1 MYVIQKE
8 KHTIVGDDMWIKFL
22 LKKIRT
28 ERKMSL
34 EELSAKSGISKS
46 HLNYL
51 ERGEKEPSLSVVI
64 RIALALNIDEKEL
77 YEVII

>member
-8 KHTIVGDDMWIKFL
+8 KHTIVGDDMRIKFL

-64 RIALALNIDEKEL
+64 RIVLALNIDEKEL

>member
-1 MYVIQKE
+1 
-8 KHTIVGDDMWIKFL
+8 
-22 LKKIRT
+22 
-28 ERKMSL
+28 MSL

>member
-8 KHTIVGDDMWIKFL
+8 KHTIVGDDMRIKIL

>member
-8 KHTIVGDDMWIKFL
+8 KHNIVGDDMRIKFL